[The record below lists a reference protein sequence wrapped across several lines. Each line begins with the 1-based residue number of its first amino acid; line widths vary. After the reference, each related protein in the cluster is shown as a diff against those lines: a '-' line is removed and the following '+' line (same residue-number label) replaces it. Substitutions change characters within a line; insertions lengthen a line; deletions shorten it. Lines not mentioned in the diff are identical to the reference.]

1 MKLRVSQSEGDFINK
16 EPWSQKAVIFSGLS
30 GFIPLIALFKTN
42 IYKTLVLVFF
52 FLFIWA
58 LCCYW
63 NANHVFLRLRNYAD
77 ILESDKK
84 RLTADLTKEEKLVE
98 TTRQIADKYEAR
110 TFVLSDKIQNML
122 EKNASKYADSVLE
135 ASKNAEMKQEQSAIS
150 ASVNASESPADSK
163 QSNNQTQSQIQVPS
177 PVPNLNQTP

>member
-1 MKLRVSQSEGDFINK
+1 MEGDFINK

-30 GFIPLIALFKTN
+30 GFVPLFALFKTN

-52 FLFIWA
+52 ILFIWA

-84 RLTADLTKEEKLVE
+84 RLTSDLTKEEKLVE
-98 TTRQIADKYEAR
+98 TTRQTANKYEAR
-110 TFVLSDKIQNML
+110 TFVLNDKIQDML

-135 ASKNAEMKQEQSAIS
+135 ASKIIEMKQEQSTIS
-150 ASVNASESPADSK
+150 TSINASESSTDNDQPR
-163 QSNNQTQSQIQVPS
+163 NQTQSQIQVLS
-177 PVPNLNQTP
+177 QAPNLNQTP